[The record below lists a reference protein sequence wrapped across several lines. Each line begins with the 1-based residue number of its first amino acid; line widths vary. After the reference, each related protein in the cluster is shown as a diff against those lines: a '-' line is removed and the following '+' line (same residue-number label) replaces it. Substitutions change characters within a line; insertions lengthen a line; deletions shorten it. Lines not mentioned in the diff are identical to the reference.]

1 SSESRSS
8 WFLRPSTVFFG
19 PGAPLK
25 PHDPMGL
32 ASPAAARDKQRM
44 GRELHQLA
52 ALASDFSRS
61 LLIFSTIP
69 ALRSATSLTLYSADV
84 PSTCAT
90 SDGVNL
96 YSSANHSAMFA
107 VALRNASSNDPLS
120 PIAMMCVGDSTR
132 GPMMRLPG
140 ITSTVNS
147 TSMDVSSAFPLSS
160 PSPCSA
166 CPSPTYSS
174 APGT

>member
-1 SSESRSS
+1 MLVLAREPRLA
-8 WFLRPSTVFFG
+8 WFQARGSIGLEKRYRGLREAKTPSYF
-19 PGAPLK
+19 
-25 PHDPMGL
+25 
-32 ASPAAARDKQRM
+32 S
-44 GRELHQLA
+44 

-90 SDGVNL
+90 SEGVNL

-107 VALRNASSNDPLS
+107 VAPRNASSNDPLS

-132 GPMMRLPG
+132 GP
-140 ITSTVNS
+140 
-147 TSMDVSSAFPLSS
+147 
-160 PSPCSA
+160 
-166 CPSPTYSS
+166 
-174 APGT
+174 